1 MINKI
6 SNDELMVYAMVGL
19 VLNNGNRY
27 VDFGKLS
34 ITTKVAAKY
43 EDGTL
48 GFVTIDKVFV
58 KGAWN
63 DLYVA
68 FTDCESGDYAD
79 DKLVDSPI
87 MPNFYESIFNAMYN
101 AISHHGARILSY
113 VDTSD
118 NTKNPL
124 CICSF
129 NSNGYLEEEEE
140 VIKQMTETFP
150 SMEKSEAINV
160 LNEMSHSSD
169 GVGTF
174 EEYEFFYEDC
184 NIL

>member
-6 SNDELMVYAMVGL
+6 SNNELMICAMVGL
-19 VLNNGNRY
+19 LLNNGMKII
-27 VDFGKLS
+27 DFGDFNT
-34 ITTKVAAKY
+34 TTKVAAKY
-43 EDGTL
+43 ADDTL
-48 GFVTIDKVFV
+48 GLVSVNKVFV

-63 DLYVA
+63 DLYVS
-68 FTDCESGDYAD
+68 FTDCESGDYAES
-79 DKLVDSPI
+79 KLIDSPI
-87 MPNFYESIFNAMYN
+87 MSNFYEDILNAAYN
-101 AISHHGARILSY
+101 VINHHTTRILSY

-118 NTKNPL
+118 DTKNPL
-124 CICSF
+124 CVCSF

-140 VIKQMTETFP
+140 VIKQMTETIP
-150 SMEKSEAINV
+150 DMEKSDAIKV

-184 NIL
+184 GIF